1 MPPSLLKLV
10 ADEALS
16 NRGQERLRRLQ
27 ARLHATEERHK
38 RAAHGTHDQSDG
50 EMNKDEFAVHQVQ
63 NLADEPRKLAPEEQ
77 SDVSRYMS
85 RWWPV
90 RAPHDDTAPLYG
102 RLASPKRSAILGGL
116 MGGGV
121 GAGLGAFLNHLTP
134 PTDAKQR
141 TLAASGVEALQ
152 SATNS
157 LIPGKMPPPAKGAI
171 LGALA
176 LGLPSAAMAYLA
188 RRGENQK
195 VLGHMRRLPPGATLR
210 DVPGYGSVYKPQTQ
224 VPAMAIPASVAL
236 GALLNFP
243 EIGG

>member
-1 MPPSLLKLV
+1 MPPSLFQIV
-10 ADEALS
+10 ADEARP

-27 ARLHATEERHK
+27 ARIHAPEELAK
-38 RAAHGTHDQSDG
+38 RASHGLHDQPDG
-50 EMNKDEFAVHQVQ
+50 EMDKDEFAVHQVQ
-63 NLADEPRKLAPEEQ
+63 SLADQPRKLAPEEQ
-77 SDVSRYMS
+77 SDVSRYLS

-90 RAPHDDTAPLYG
+90 RSAHDDTAPLYG
-102 RLASPKRSAILGGL
+102 RLASPKKSGVLGGL
-116 MGGGV
+116 LGGGA
-121 GAGLGAFLNHLTP
+121 GAAMGAFLNHLTP
-134 PTDAKQR
+134 PTDDKHR
-141 TLAASGVEALQ
+141 TLASSGVEALQ

-157 LIPGKMPPPAKGAI
+157 LVPGEMPKPAKGAI

-176 LGLPSAAMAYLA
+176 LGLPSAAMSYLA
-188 RRGENQK
+188 RRSENQK